1 MNNKNAPLKV
11 MYTIDMK
18 HCYLLGEFKKDEE
31 EHIPKLLSLK
41 KTLIELMRKTN
52 NKNIDERLRLK
63 DEIKETVGQIKQL
76 KQKKKQYFLDN
87 SKHIFKYFEDKQT
100 ISSGNGNKTNRNV
113 LNTFFKIKDV
123 LVNNGYRV
131 SEK

>member
-52 NKNIDERLRLK
+52 NK
-63 DEIKETVGQIKQL
+63 T
-76 KQKKKQYFLDN
+76 
-87 SKHIFKYFEDKQT
+87 
-100 ISSGNGNKTNRNV
+100 
-113 LNTFFKIKDV
+113 
-123 LVNNGYRV
+123 
-131 SEK
+131 